1 MKTMK
6 LASVAML
13 AMVGLGFATPASA
26 TVAGGGQSGTAE
38 AKVTIQGAI
47 GNKQKLIL
55 KSVPTEYNFVTTLE
69 ESTYDMVSTTL
80 TNSKIEVHKN
90 YDTSRVKE
98 VRAKISALTVS
109 SGGNNVTPTN
119 FKINDIDVTGTGN
132 STKLY
137 DDSDFHTTGP
147 NAATSGILSKAI
159 TSAEISFTRTGLKVN
174 DTLTGTI
181 TYEIGNYTPAS

>member
-90 YDTSRVKE
+90 YTAGGVKG
-98 VRAKISALTVS
+98 VYVSISNLKINKS
-109 SGGNNVTPTN
+109 STDFVTPTA
-119 FKINDIDVTGTGN
+119 FQIEDVGLVGTGI
-132 STKLY
+132 SGRLY
-137 DDSDFHTTGP
+137 NDEEFHSDGK
-147 NAATSGILSKAI
+147 TSGTLSKDI
-159 TSAEISFTRTGLKVN
+159 TKANISFSKDGLTVGDK
-174 DTLTGTI
+174 LTGEV
-181 TYEIGNYTPAS
+181 TYTIGNYVAHK

>member
-1 MKTMK
+1 MKSMK

-13 AMVGLGFATPASA
+13 AMVGLGFASPASA
-26 TVAGGGQSGTAE
+26 AVGVDESTAT
-38 AKVTIQGAI
+38 VTIQSAI
-47 GNKQKLIL
+47 GDNRSLIL
-55 KSVPTEYNFVTTLE
+55 KSVPTAYNFETTLK
-69 ESTYDMVSTTL
+69 ESTYSMVSTTL

-90 YDTSRVKE
+90 YNASRVKE

-132 STKLY
+132 SAKLY
-137 DDSDFHTTGP
+137 NDSDFHTTGP
-147 NAATSGILSKAI
+147 NAATSGTLSKAI

-174 DTLTGTI
+174 NTLTGTI